1 MPFVATWVY
10 FWCPGCAIECSG
22 GCFEAVGMISNNFYN
37 SGETLQ
43 VLSGDWC
50 LLVGSGPI
58 SVINGGCCLLV
69 GSSLPTFPTVC
80 SRCSES
86 A

>member
-1 MPFVATWVY
+1 
-10 FWCPGCAIECSG
+10 
-22 GCFEAVGMISNNFYN
+22 MISNNLYN

-58 SVINGGCCLLV
+58 SVIDGGCCLLV
-69 GSSLPTFPTVC
+69 GSSLSTFPTVC
-80 SRCSES
+80 SRCSGS